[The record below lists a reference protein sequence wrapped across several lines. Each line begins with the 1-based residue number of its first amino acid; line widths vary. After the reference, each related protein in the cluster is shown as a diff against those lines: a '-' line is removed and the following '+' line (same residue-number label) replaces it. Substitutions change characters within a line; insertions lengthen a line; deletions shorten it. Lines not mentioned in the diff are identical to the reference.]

1 MSSYEEIIPRKK
13 YRLYI
18 ELGIDGKGKR
28 DRRTRTVEASGPRE
42 AEKLLKQFE
51 NEVKDTMHLENV
63 KVTFTSFADRWL
75 KNFAEQN
82 LNVATVE
89 KYESALN
96 CINENLGKRKIR
108 DIQTFH
114 IVQFFNEEKA
124 AGRGS
129 FDAKFKTLK
138 SIFKYAVKWKVIAKD
153 MNPMDDVEK
162 PKEQKMRTEKEQF
175 YKVTEIPSLLTAFET
190 LEPHQQLI
198 CKLALFG
205 GLRRGEIVGIA
216 LDVINWDDN
225 QIHISRSLQI
235 TKKGGLQLKS
245 TKTEEERTITL
256 PKPLMDELKSFND
269 HQQLIRDD
277 MGNLYNQFIDENGEK
292 VDMLFANPDGKPY
305 RPDAITR
312 FWGRFMHR
320 NEDLRNVNFHGLRH
334 SSASYLL
341 SQGVNIKV
349 IQIRL
354 GHKDIKTTL
363 NMYSHV
369 TQEDDSAA
377 TQAFD
382 KLF

>member
-18 ELGIDGKGKR
+18 ELGIDGKGR
-28 DRRTRTVEASGPRE
+28 RERRTRTVEASGPRE
-42 AEKLLKQFE
+42 AERLLRKFE
-51 NEVKDTMHLENV
+51 AEVKETMHLEKEN
-63 KVTFTSFADRWL
+63 VTFASFADRWL
-75 KNFAEQN
+75 KNFAEPS
-82 LNVATVE
+82 LNVSTVE
-89 KYESALN
+89 KYESALK
-96 CINENLGKRKIR
+96 CINNHLGKRKVR

-138 SIFKYAVKWKVIAKD
+138 SIFKYAVKWKVIARD
-153 MNPMDDVEK
+153 MNPMDDVSK
-162 PKEQKMRTEKEQF
+162 PKEQKMRAEKEQF
-175 YKVTEIPSLLTAFET
+175 YKASEIPALLAAFET
-190 LEPHQQLI
+190 LELHQQLI

-216 LDVINWDDN
+216 LDAIDWEAN

-235 TKKGGLQLKS
+235 TKRGGLLLKS

-256 PKPLMDELKSFND
+256 PKALMNELKAFND
-269 HQQLIRDD
+269 HQQLIREE
-277 MGNLYNQFIDENGEK
+277 MGNLYQSFIDENGEM

-320 NEDLRNVNFHGLRH
+320 QQELRHVNFHGLRH
-334 SSASYLL
+334 SSASFLL
-341 SQGVNIKV
+341 SQGVNIKI